1 MRKVILPAALCL
13 LACLC
18 AAAQDRSTPESTV
31 RAFLSAFSS
40 GDVKQAATCV
50 KGVRM
55 DYAAQNTLAQ
65 QIHKDPAS
73 FELSDAKTTIT
84 GTSATI
90 TGQIVLKSAKSEKT
104 ETYATQ
110 INLILEGGA
119 WKILPDAARA
129 KQDKPDVTNALAY
142 MLTDTKVFTEARDAA
157 RSTACLSNMKQI
169 CLAALIFIQDAD
181 ERFSLKAASYKKS
194 LMPYTKNEAI
204 FKCPSDVGGGSSY
217 SFNSNLAGI
226 RQAKI
231 KAPAETVMIYEGKNG
246 QLDFRH
252 DGRAAVSFADGHAK
266 LLNAAA
272 AKKLRW
278 KP

>member
-1 MRKVILPAALCL
+1 MVRKVILPAALCL
-13 LACLC
+13 LSCLC

-40 GDVKQAATCV
+40 GDVKQSATCV

-110 INLILEGGA
+110 INLISEGGA
-119 WKILPDAARA
+119 WLILPDAARA
-129 KQDKPDVTNALAY
+129 KQDKPDVTNALA
-142 MLTDTKVFTEARDAA
+142 
-157 RSTACLSNMKQI
+157 
-169 CLAALIFIQDAD
+169 
-181 ERFSLKAASYKKS
+181 
-194 LMPYTKNEAI
+194 
-204 FKCPSDVGGGSSY
+204 
-217 SFNSNLAGI
+217 
-226 RQAKI
+226 
-231 KAPAETVMIYEGKNG
+231 
-246 QLDFRH
+246 
-252 DGRAAVSFADGHAK
+252 
-266 LLNAAA
+266 
-272 AKKLRW
+272 
-278 KP
+278 